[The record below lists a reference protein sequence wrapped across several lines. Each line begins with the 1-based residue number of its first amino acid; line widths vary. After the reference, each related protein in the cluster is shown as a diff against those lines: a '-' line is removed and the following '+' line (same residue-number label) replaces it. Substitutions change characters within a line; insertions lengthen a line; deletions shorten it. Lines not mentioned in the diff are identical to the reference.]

1 MASESSHPDRPAV
14 EYTLEAF
21 GPSLR
26 TWVIFEHA
34 NNRRRLVD
42 VFDSP
47 EQALREFPTARR
59 IDQAATQ

>member
-1 MASESSHPDRPAV
+1 MASEYSNPDRPEV
-14 EYTLEAF
+14 DYTLEAF

-42 VFDSP
+42 VYDSP
-47 EQALREFPTARR
+47 ELALREFPMARR
-59 IDQAATQ
+59 VDQTAVK